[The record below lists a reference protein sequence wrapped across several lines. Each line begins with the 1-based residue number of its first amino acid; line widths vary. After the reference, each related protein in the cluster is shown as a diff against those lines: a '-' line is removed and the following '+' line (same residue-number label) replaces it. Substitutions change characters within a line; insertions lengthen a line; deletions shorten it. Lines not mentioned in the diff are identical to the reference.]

1 MKNPPDHIESVTYED
16 EEIISRGKMRWQ
28 IIFLKG
34 DQVGKLSVPAETL
47 DSNKLASVDVRFA
60 PLHSLSRLKFQQSL
74 SQIIYSFTRKLHISS
89 IVRK

>member
-16 EEIISRGKMRWQ
+16 EEIISRGKMRWKI

-34 DQVGKLSVPAETL
+34 DQVGKLSVPEETL

-60 PLHSLSRLKFQQSL
+60 PLH
-74 SQIIYSFTRKLHISS
+74 
-89 IVRK
+89 

>member
-1 MKNPPDHIESVTYED
+1 MKNPPDHIESVIYED

-34 DQVGKLSVPAETL
+34 DQEGKLSVPAETL

-60 PLHSLSRLKFQQSL
+60 PLH
-74 SQIIYSFTRKLHISS
+74 
-89 IVRK
+89 